1 MKKALLSLLFLL
13 ALLLGCLPLATR
25 AQVTFIVNQLPT
37 YTPANSTLYIAG
49 NFNNW
54 NPGSAAYALSQ
65 QPDSSWHITLPP
77 GSGSIS
83 FKFTRGSWA
92 SVEGSISGNQ
102 IPNRSFTYGNGD
114 TVYVSILSWED
125 LHGGGGGGGQSTAN
139 AQVQLL
145 TDSFYLPHLYRYRRI
160 WLYLP
165 PDYQSQPQKRYPV
178 IYMHDGQNLFD
189 NLTAFAGEWEVDESM
204 SQLHAQGDHGA
215 IIVGID
221 NGGSNR
227 VFEYSPWLNPTY
239 GGGQGDFY
247 INSIV
252 YTLKPYIDQHYRT
265 DTSRAGTA
273 MIGSSMGG
281 LISQYGAMKYQNVFS
296 KVGVFSPS
304 FWFHSNIYAQ
314 VTDMGRQ
321 QPMRFYYYTGGQE
334 SANMVAQ
341 VTQMHYQMSQNG
353 FASHELKLTIR
364 NDGQHSES
372 YWADA
377 FKPAYLWLFRTSAAS
392 TEALT
397 EEQVRLY
404 PNPARDWLR
413 LEWATND
420 SATYQLIDMQG
431 GLRLQGQIAA
441 GEQLDLTS
449 LAAGVYHLQL
459 QLGRKLHHHKLV
471 IQ

>member
-1 MKKALLSLLFLL
+1 MKKALLPSLSLF
-13 ALLLGCLPLATR
+13 ALLLGCLPLASR

-37 YTPANSTLYIAG
+37 YTPTNSTLYIAG
-49 NFNNW
+49 DFNNW
-54 NPGSAAYALSQ
+54 IPNAVGQALRR

-77 GSGSIS
+77 RNGTIL

-92 SVEGSISGNQ
+92 NVEGSSTGNA
-102 IPNRSFTYGNGD
+102 IPNRSFTFGNGD
-114 TVYVSILSWED
+114 TVYVNILSWED
-125 LHGGGGGGGQSTAN
+125 MHGGGGGVQSTAN
-139 AQVQLL
+139 AQVQML

-189 NLTAFAGEWEVDESM
+189 NLTAFAGEWQVDESM
-204 SQLHAQGDHGA
+204 SQLHAEGDHGA

-221 NGGSNR
+221 NAGHDR
-227 VFEYSPWLNPTY
+227 VFEYSPWLNPSY

-281 LISQYGAMKYQNVFS
+281 LISQYGAMRYQNVFS

-314 VTDMGRQ
+314 VGDVGRQ
-321 QPMRFYYYTGGQE
+321 QAMRFYYYAGGAE
-334 SANMVAQ
+334 SASM
-341 VTQMHYQMSQNG
+341 VTQVSQMNNLMAQNG
-353 FASHELKLTIR
+353 FSTHELKLTIR
-364 NDGQHSES
+364 SDGQHSES
-372 YWADA
+372 YWAAA
-377 FKPAYLWLFRTSAAS
+377 FKPAYLWLFRQSAAS
-392 TEALT
+392 TEALADA
-397 EEQVRLY
+397 QLSVY

-413 LEWATND
+413 IEWATDD

-431 GLRLQGQIAA
+431 RLRLQGQIAA
-441 GEQLDLTS
+441 GEQLDLIG

-459 QLGRKLHHHKLV
+459 QLGGKLHHHKLI

>member
-1 MKKALLSLLFLL
+1 MKKLLLFVLGLL
-13 ALLLGCLPLATR
+13 FWQPTILF
-25 AQVTFIVNQLPT
+25 AQVTFIVNQLPVN
-37 YTPANSTLYIAG
+37 TPANGTLYIAG
-49 NFNNW
+49 TFNNW
-54 NPGSAAYALSQ
+54 NPGSASHALSL
-65 QPDSSWHITLPP
+65 QPDSSWLITLPP
-77 GSGSIS
+77 GSGTIS

-92 SVEGSISGNQ
+92 SVEGSATGSQ
-102 IPNRSFTYGNGD
+102 IPNRNFTYGNGD
-114 TVYVSILSWED
+114 TVYVNILSWED

-139 AQVQLL
+139 AQVQML

-189 NLTAFAGEWEVDESM
+189 NLTAFAGEWQVDESM
-204 SQLHAQGDHGA
+204 SQLHAEGDHGA

-221 NGGSNR
+221 NGGQHRLS
-227 VFEYSPWLNPTY
+227 EYSPWLNPTY

-281 LISQYGAMKYQNVFS
+281 LISQYAAMKYQNVFS

-314 VTDMGRQ
+314 VRDVGRQ
-321 QPMRFYYYTGGQE
+321 QAMRFYYYAGGAE
-334 SANMVAQ
+334 SASM
-341 VTQMHYQMSQNG
+341 VTQVSQMNNLMAQNG
-353 FASHELKLTIR
+353 FSTHELKLTIR
-364 NDGQHSES
+364 SDGQHSES
-372 YWADA
+372 YWAAA
-377 FKPAYLWLFRTSAAS
+377 FKPAYLWLFRQSAAS
-392 TEALT
+392 TEALADA
-397 EEQVRLY
+397 QLSVY

-413 LEWATND
+413 MEWATDD
-420 SATYQLIDMQG
+420 SATYQLIDIQG
-431 GLRLQGQIAA
+431 KLRLQGQIAA
-441 GEQLDLTS
+441 GEQLDLIG

-459 QLGRKLHHHKLV
+459 QLGGKLHHHKLI